1 MTVTFNRVANGEFQ
15 VLNNGDV
22 TEHRIVN
29 SSAGF
34 SGSRNDYIIVVSGQ
48 VKQTG
53 LSLAKAKKIV
63 AFTFAKAAKEVTA
76 QPTPAKVEQEI
87 APIGDED
94 DIGEW
99 AGEWAGEWVAE
110 LPEVEGAILARI
122 RANRK

>member
-15 VLNNGDV
+15 VLNNGNV

-63 AFTFAKAAKEVTA
+63 AFTFAKAAKELAATK
-76 QPTPAKVEQEI
+76 TPAKVEQE
-87 APIGDED
+87 DEED
-94 DIGEW
+94 MGEW
-99 AGEWAGEWVAE
+99 SGEWVAE
-110 LPEVEGAILARI
+110 LPEVAAAQEEAILARI